1 MRQNR
6 KNQPSFS
13 LHQTEHRH
21 GKELEEIS
29 RILDEN
35 PTLGEVVLQE
45 SKTDPGRGAPGMSGE
60 QILRCAIVKQ
70 MERLSYDRLA
80 FALEDSLMLR
90 DFCAMS
96 FCRAPKRSTLAENIS
111 RIGWQGWKKITD
123 ILTRWAADSGLEKGR
138 KVRIDA
144 TAVESHIR
152 KPTDNQLLYDCVR
165 VLSLLLQNLRT
176 TVDFAMT
183 DHRRRAK

>member
-1 MRQNR
+1 MKIKELWSHLRPLFCHAVLVDLSCKTLENQDLR
-6 KNQPSFS
+6 KTKGTEDASKPKNQPSFS

-35 PTLGEVVLQE
+35 PTLGKVVLQE

-70 MERLSYDRLA
+70 MERLSYDRLS

-90 DFCAMS
+90 DFCPIS

-111 RIGWQGWKKITD
+111 RIGWQSWKKITD
-123 ILTRWAADSGLEKGR
+123 ILTR
-138 KVRIDA
+138 
-144 TAVESHIR
+144 
-152 KPTDNQLLYDCVR
+152 
-165 VLSLLLQNLRT
+165 
-176 TVDFAMT
+176 
-183 DHRRRAK
+183 